1 MLSSEAQNRIKQ
13 LNPWMIHPEKA
24 EELISHFLPKE
35 YVTRDIEQTPL
46 QKDRAML
53 VIGPR
58 QSGKSTLVWYIL
70 CEFTPDIFFLNME
83 DPLLRA
89 EVVSPFDFVEHMR
102 GNYPF
107 IKAIFIDEIQHMEE
121 AGLFVKGLVD
131 ARVGML
137 YLGYGHPPFTLEAGQ
152 ENPWQEGP

>member
-1 MLSSEAQNRIKQ
+1 MVMLSSEAQNRIKQ

-24 EELISHFLPKE
+24 EELVSHFFPKE

-70 CEFTPDIFFLNME
+70 REFTPDIFFLNME

-131 ARVGML
+131 ARVGIL
-137 YLGYGHPPFTLEAGQ
+137 YLGYGAILPSP
-152 ENPWQEGP
+152 